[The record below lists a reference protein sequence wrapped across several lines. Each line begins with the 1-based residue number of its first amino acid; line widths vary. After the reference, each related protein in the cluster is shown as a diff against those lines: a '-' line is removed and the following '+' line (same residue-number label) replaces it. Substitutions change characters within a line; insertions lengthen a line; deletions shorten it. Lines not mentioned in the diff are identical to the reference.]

1 MYYVN
6 YILATA
12 AARLSSFCLTLRNMS
27 SKEET
32 RLWIEFREKEA
43 ILKYYERVNLV
54 SKERIFAEADY
65 FRAAEKIYNYTFRSC
80 LRHKQSGISCSK

>member
-1 MYYVN
+1 MG
-6 YILATA
+6 
-12 AARLSSFCLTLRNMS
+12 F
-27 SKEET
+27 KEEET

-65 FRAAEKIYNYTFRSC
+65 FRAAEKIYKYTFRSC
-80 LRHKQSGISCSK
+80 LRHKGGRIYKQ